1 MSGFGAKYMQASA
14 GRISFGKAAALGFAI
29 AVALLGSQAAL
40 AQKGPRYPTALI
52 PFEQERAQNRG
63 DRATLLL
70 NEDASRIPG
79 HRIVELPV
87 VNGKMG
93 EHAKLDDG
101 VDIFFPFGR
110 ILTATTELHKY
121 KSLSLG
127 NDREFQPDPRYKRVN
142 QFDRALG
149 HVCAS
154 ERVEGETPM
163 KIELRMGE
171 NNSLSLVRVIPPEYK
186 NPADSDAVSYRVTSA
201 MEIRHLARQEPEA
214 EKLYRNCL
222 RGKSDQKVSSKD

>member
-1 MSGFGAKYMQASA
+1 MSGLNAKTVLT
-14 GRISFGKAAALGFAI
+14 AAAI
-29 AVALLGSQAAL
+29 AAAMLGSQAAL

-52 PFEQERAQNRG
+52 PFEQERAQDRG

-79 HRIVELPV
+79 HRIMELPI

-93 EHAKLDDG
+93 EQAKLDDG
-101 VDIFFPFGR
+101 VEIFFPFGR
-110 ILTATTELHKY
+110 ILSATTELHKY

-127 NDREFQPDPRYKRVN
+127 GDTREFAPDPRYKRVN

-149 HVCAS
+149 TVCAS
-154 ERVEGETPM
+154 ERVSPDSPL

-171 NNSLSLVRVIPPEYK
+171 NNRLSLVRMIPPAIK
-186 NPADSDAVSYRVTSA
+186 NPDDSEAVSYRVTSA
-201 MEIRHLARQEPEA
+201 MEIRHLARQDPEA

-222 RGKSDQKVSSKD
+222 RGKSDQKVSSKN